1 MSDLRL
7 LTVTE
12 AADLLGRSRDF
23 VKTLIAA
30 KTVPA
35 RKINRRWYIARRHLT
50 QWIADGMQD
59 PGEVPPIAPA
69 PPRKWLGDAA

>member
-1 MSDLRL
+1 MSDIRL
-7 LTVTE
+7 LTITE
-12 AADLLGRSRDF
+12 AADELGRSRDF

-35 RKINRRWYIARRHLT
+35 RKINKRWYISAVALT
-50 QWIADGMQD
+50 AWVADGMQD

-69 PPRKWLGDAA
+69 PPRKWLDDAA